1 VTLSDEWELLQE
13 IFTKM
18 DMHGRE
24 CGEKIAQIARKL
36 HPDAIA
42 VFPSYRSAFVIP
54 PQGRGGRIVIFM
66 YGDPHANGAVELSE
80 ENVRR
85 MKVTIELGGGRYFPN
100 VYIEGERMIAE
111 KVAKLLYGD
120 NSEG

>member
-1 VTLSDEWELLQE
+1 MGDEWKLLQE

-18 DMHGRE
+18 DLHGRE

-36 HPDAIA
+36 HPDALAI
-42 VFPSYRSAFVIP
+42 FPSYRSAFVIP

-66 YGDPHANGAVELSE
+66 YGDPHANGAVELTE

-85 MKVTIELGGGRYFPN
+85 MKVTIELSGGRYIPN
-100 VYIEGERMIAE
+100 VYVDGKRMIAE

-120 NSEG
+120 DSEE